1 MPPTGCLDDCGAT
14 CLDADFLTGDGG
26 YCSAVN
32 STNLYNETIFSLRIT
47 YNRTRP
53 PGCAR
58 NFTGN
63 CSRDWIYY
71 NVTEYDE
78 DVVVQPDCVRRC
90 LDDCT
95 ARCFDQV
102 PAPRHRPPTL
112 PPC

>member
-1 MPPTGCLDDCGAT
+1 MDPDVELIYKEFEIPSRRLQAEWRKGWIEERV
-14 CLDADFLTGDGG
+14 GG
-26 YCSAVN
+26 I
-32 STNLYNETIFSLRIT
+32 L
-47 YNRTRP
+47 
-53 PGCAR
+53 PGLMDESGVE
-58 NFTGN
+58 FWVL
-63 CSRDWIYY
+63 SQK
-71 NVTEYDE
+71 EYDE